1 MNDIETPEG
10 WERRG
15 DSIEKTYEFAD
26 FDAAIRFMTEAVA
39 PINEAGELLL
49 DDLAEAAR
57 LLETRLLLVVRLA
70 AASHHPREL
79 VAVDDVDRAEL
90 PAQVRLLV

>member
-39 PINEAGELLL
+39 PINELNHHPTWTNTYNTVHVELSSHDAGTVT
-49 DDLAEAAR
+49 DRDL
-57 LLETRLLLVVRLA
+57 RLA
-70 AASHHPREL
+70 AIL
-79 VAVDDVDRAEL
+79 DQL
-90 PAQVRLLV
+90 AQT

>member
-26 FDAAIRFMTEAVA
+26 FDAAIRFMTDAVA
-39 PINEAGELLL
+39 PINELNHHPTWTNTYNKVRVELSSH
-49 DDLAEAAR
+49 DEGTVTDRDL
-57 LLETRLLLVVRLA
+57 RLA
-70 AASHHPREL
+70 AIL
-79 VAVDDVDRAEL
+79 DQL
-90 PAQVRLLV
+90 AQT

>member
-39 PINEAGELLL
+39 PINELNHHPTWTNTYNKVHVELSSH
-49 DDLAEAAR
+49 DEGTVTDRDL
-57 LLETRLLLVVRLA
+57 RLA
-70 AASHHPREL
+70 AIL
-79 VAVDDVDRAEL
+79 DQLAET
-90 PAQVRLLV
+90 